1 MSSNLQDI
9 PSSSARSA
17 DSCQAKIPLSS
28 SLESIARGE
37 MNAAQTRIEID
48 LHIKATGDF
57 TKPYSVLMLWAWQAL
72 MERRTDDDLRHWHR
86 LILDIAARARNKV
99 DSGANTPGSALAER
113 FRAISDM
120 LRVSID
126 MQSCL
131 DKEDLATR
139 ADVSTILQAMKD
151 QEHERITRA
160 DLLKSVTSK
169 PATLSQILALLVL
182 KGLAERLHQ
191 VDGSAPRYRILD
203 EGIRCLD
210 SIPKQAEKQSEQK
223 VQQ

>member
-9 PSSSARSA
+9 LSSSARTT
-17 DSCQAKIPLSS
+17 DPCQTEIPLSI

-37 MNAAQTRIEID
+37 MNADQAHIEID
-48 LHIKATGDF
+48 LHIKTTGDF
-57 TKPYSVLMLWAWQAL
+57 TKPYTVLMLWAWQAL

-86 LILDIAARARNKV
+86 LIRDLAAQAKNKV
-99 DSGANTPGSALAER
+99 DPGTDTPGSALAER

-131 DKEDLATR
+131 DSEDLMTR
-139 ADVSTILQAMKD
+139 ANVSTILQAMKN
-151 QEHERITRA
+151 QGHEGITRA
-160 DLLKSVTSK
+160 DLLKSVKSR
-169 PATLSQILALLVL
+169 PAALSQILALVVL

-191 VDGSAPRYRILD
+191 VNGSAPRYRISD
-203 EGIRCLD
+203 EGIKCLD
-210 SIPKQAEKQSEQK
+210 STRQQAEKQSE
-223 VQQ
+223 